1 MIPRGTKS
9 ICFRFSSLMC
19 ILMTRY
25 DSWMSPTHS
34 SPPQRTDRRAR
45 GFRMF
50 PRKPLREQPYRA
62 PSPLAGKG
70 ATGESGDS
78 PANCGPGFSALS
90 CGASVAARAP
100 ATIGEPQLS
109 PSLQPSPPLRL
120 PSSPNRLPS
129 PTQPRRRRAR
139 PPPLPAPSARALQT
153 PPAQPPLHPV
163 QTPKAPGKTG
173 RRQLR

>member
-1 MIPRGTKS
+1 MSAAHELCFPDTDSEFIHQRKEQLGYSSKISLGAQKNRG
-9 ICFRFSSLMC
+9 
-19 ILMTRY
+19 
-25 DSWMSPTHS
+25 
-34 SPPQRTDRRAR
+34 AR

-78 PANCGPGFSALS
+78 PANCGPGFPALS